1 MYKLHNTKVV
11 SVTLS
16 VLTAVFAVSVIA
28 YAATSIGTNL
38 SVDGTATVGT
48 TLGVT
53 GATTFTG
60 DVTANGSGTFGNA
73 VTDIFLFTG
82 DLHASTTALFTEGF
96 TTYGAVVF
104 NEDGGDNDLRIEG
117 DNVTNL
123 LMVDA
128 STDRIGIA
136 STTPSNTFSVQG
148 NSYVSGTGFFGSTLT
163 ATSSAVLA
171 RDGGTVGI
179 ASSTPAQELGV
190 VGDIMA
196 GSAATTTLQLT
207 TSSATIGGCIELKAV
222 NGTTLRIYATSST
235 QTGTLGGVSNLM
247 VEAGRCQ

>member
-28 YAATSIGTNL
+28 FAATSIGTNL
-38 SVDGTATVGT
+38 SVDGTATI
-48 TLGVT
+48 T
-53 GATTFTG
+53 GASTFTG

-73 VTDIFLFTG
+73 ATDIFLFTG
-82 DLHASTTALFTEGF
+82 ALHASTTALFTEGF
-96 TTYGAVVF
+96 TTYGNWTVNNTATTT
-104 NEDGGDNDLRIEG
+104 
-117 DNVTNL
+117 VTFGATGAPGLNFDANTL
-123 LMVDA
+123 VVDA
-128 STDRIGIA
+128 G
-136 STTPSNTFSVQG
+136 SNRVG
-148 NSYVSGTGFFGSTLT
+148 VS
-163 ATSSAVLA
+163 
-171 RDGGTVGI
+171 
-179 ASSTPAQELGV
+179 SSTPAQELGV

-196 GSAATTTLQLT
+196 GSAATTTGQLT

-222 NGTTLRIYATSST
+222 DGTTLRIYATSST

>member
-1 MYKLHNTKVV
+1 MYKLHNIKVV

-28 YAATSIGTNL
+28 FAATSIGTNL
-38 SVDGTATVGT
+38 SVDGTATI
-48 TLGVT
+48 T
-53 GATTFTG
+53 GASTFTG

-73 VTDIFLFTG
+73 ATDIFLFTG

-96 TTYGAVVF
+96 TTYGNSTF
-104 NEDGGDNDLRIEG
+104 G
-117 DNVTNL
+117 
-123 LMVDA
+123 DA
-128 STDRIGIA
+128 STDINLFTGPLHA
-136 STTPSNTFSVQG
+136 STTALFTEGFTTYG
-148 NSYVSGTGFFGSTLT
+148 NWTVNNT
-163 ATSSAVLA
+163 ATT
-171 RDGGTVGI
+171 TVTFG
-179 ASSTPAQELGV
+179 ATGAPGLNFDANTLVVDAGSNRVGVSSSTPAQELGV

-196 GSAATTTLQLT
+196 GSAATTTVQLT

-222 NGTTLRIYATSST
+222 DGTTLRIYATSST